1 MDAISQKLR
10 LLFVVGAYPPADKE
24 GGPGLMIKALSKYLY
39 SHNCTIQV
47 STTNKNGN
55 EKITFNNETVEDS
68 YAEVFY
74 GDCNR
79 PLFPYHSMPMIKHTA
94 AVMDNVDF
102 VFISSSWNLYGVITG
117 YLARRKRKPY
127 AVYSHGSYHPVR
139 LDKSR
144 LKKALWWF
152 LFDKWL
158 YKNAKFVI
166 AMSENE
172 RLQVKSYGVDSEVIV
187 LPIGI
192 DNTLMESNYT
202 NPDPNPPMVAPGQKY
217 ILFLSRISEIKNLEY
232 TFDYF
237 ADFLIDND
245 LMLLVAGGGDPA
257 FINEVER
264 YLDNH
269 IAKNH
274 IKLLGVVSGSEKRH
288 LLENAQFF
296 TLLSKA
302 EGLPQSV
309 LEAMHFGVPVIAS
322 NECNLLDAIECEVV
336 LCDSDSDTLNI
347 MADLLGNQERYE
359 RFSKKTLAYAK
370 EHFDWQ
376 SISIKYLEH
385 INRSI

>member
-24 GGPGLMIKALSKYLY
+24 GGPGLVIKALSKYLY
-39 SHNCTIQV
+39 SHNCIIQV

-55 EKITFNNETVEDS
+55 EKLALNNEIIEDS

-74 GDCNR
+74 GDYNC
-79 PLFPYHSMPMIKHTA
+79 PLLPYHSMPMIKHTA
-94 AVMDNVDF
+94 SVMDNVDF
-102 VFISSSWNLYGVITG
+102 VFIPSSWNLYGVITG

-139 LDKSR
+139 LEKGR

-158 YKNAKFVI
+158 YNNAKFVI

-202 NPDPNPPMVAPGQKY
+202 DPNSPMVALGQKY

-237 ADFLIDND
+237 ADFLIAND

-257 FINEVER
+257 YINEVER

-269 IAKNH
+269 IAKNR
-274 IKLLGVVSGSEKRH
+274 IKLLGVVSASEKRH
-288 LLENAQFF
+288 LLKNAQFF

-322 NECNLLDAIECEVV
+322 NECNLLHAIECEVV
-336 LCDSDSDTLNI
+336 LCDSDSDTLNTV
-347 MADLLGNQERYE
+347 ADLLGNQERYE

-385 INRSI
+385 INRNI